1 MSERGTVKTSTILI
15 AAGRRL
21 RIFHTIAEVPP
32 ALRRKLVRS
41 TSGANA
47 GTVLIADRRGA
58 RELLRANLNGLL
70 ERQPEPSPGL
80 VPLVRDDLLLLLR
93 VAALHWRGLCGAG
106 LLIGLLWWVLASGLL
121 R

>member
-15 AAGRRL
+15 AAGRRT
-21 RIFHTIAEVPP
+21 RVFHALAEVPP

-70 ERQPEPSPGL
+70 EKQPESAQGL
-80 VPLVRDDLLLLLR
+80 TGLVRDDLGVLLR
-93 VAALHWRGLCGAG
+93 LVLVHWRGLCGTA
-106 LLIGLLWWVLASGLL
+106 LLLGLLWWTL
-121 R
+121 RAYM